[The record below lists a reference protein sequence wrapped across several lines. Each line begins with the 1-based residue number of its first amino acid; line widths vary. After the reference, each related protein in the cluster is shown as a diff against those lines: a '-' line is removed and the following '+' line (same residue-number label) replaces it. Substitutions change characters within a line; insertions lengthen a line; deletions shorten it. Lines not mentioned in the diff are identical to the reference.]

1 MQGDILVRRLGFARK
16 QVITELPFSNL
27 VRLSHMH
34 KVTFC
39 TAILLILLAYLPAYA
54 QSELIASGD
63 ESALNSATK
72 GLCHT
77 QVVMLGESLTHG
89 DGHTVAFKGALIER
103 LIDQCGFDSVYF
115 EASHYQFIHLNQKLR
130 IGRVV
135 TTQDLLSAAGGLWE
149 FDQEFQPLASFLLSK
164 AQSGQVFLGG
174 LDDQL
179 GLYGQDYANVELFS
193 NLTNLL
199 PPLERQD
206 CSAILHKRIYSD
218 YTDVAPYS
226 KSDRSQIDTCLSEM
240 NRAAAADKVTTGKE
254 MQERQEMISAA
265 ERWISRDFSSGPES
279 IVNRDR
285 SMFQDF
291 EWLQNREPKRHKVI
305 VWAAT
310 VHIAKQ
316 ADPIWGDH
324 AGTNFGSFMHRKY
337 GHSAFSLGFSALTG
351 SYRQGRREILEMPP
365 APVDSVE
372 ARALRGGYAP
382 ASYVGPWQLAAM
394 GTLPGAF
401 FRHAY
406 ETLPWSTFLDG
417 VVVFQAEHPPSDLRV
432 K

>member
-1 MQGDILVRRLGFARK
+1 
-16 QVITELPFSNL
+16 
-27 VRLSHMH
+27 MH
-34 KVTFC
+34 KVTLC
-39 TAILLILLAYLPAYA
+39 TAILLIFLVYLPAYA
-54 QSELIASGD
+54 QSESMSSGD
-63 ESALNSATK
+63 EAALSAATK

-89 DGHTVAFKGALIER
+89 DGHTVAFKVALIER

-130 IGRVV
+130 IGRDVS
-135 TTQDLLSAAGGLWE
+135 TQDLLSAVGGLWE

-179 GLYGQDYANVELFS
+179 GEYGQDYANIELVS
-193 NLTNLL
+193 DLTNLL
-199 PPLERQD
+199 PPPERQI
-206 CSAILHKRIYSD
+206 CSATLHKRIYSG
-218 YTDVAPYS
+218 YTEAAPYS
-226 KSDRSQIDTCLSEM
+226 KSDRSRIDACLSEID
-240 NRAAAADKVTTGKE
+240 RATTADKATGVKE

-265 ERWISRDFSSGPES
+265 ERWISRDFSSGSES

-310 VHIAKQ
+310 VHIAKK
-316 ADPIWGDH
+316 ADPAWGDH

-337 GHSAFSLGFSALTG
+337 GQDAFSLGSSALTG
-351 SYRQGRREILEMPP
+351 SYRQGAREIREMPA
-365 APVDSVE
+365 APMDSVE
-372 ARALRGGYAP
+372 VRALRGGDAT
-382 ASYVGPWQLAAM
+382 ASYVGPAQLGAM

-401 FRHAY
+401 FTHAY

-417 VVVFQAEHPPSDLRV
+417 VVVFQSEHPPSDVRV

>member
-1 MQGDILVRRLGFARK
+1 MTSQHPG
-16 QVITELPFSNL
+16 TELSFSGP

-34 KVTFC
+34 KATLH
-39 TAILLILLAYLPAYA
+39 TAILLIILVYLPASA
-54 QSELIASGD
+54 QSRSQSSGD
-63 ESALNSATK
+63 EAALSAATK

-89 DGHTVAFKGALIER
+89 DGHTVAFKGTLIER

-115 EASHYQFIHLNQKLR
+115 EASHYQFINLNQKLR
-130 IGRVV
+130 IGGAVS
-135 TTQDLLSAAGGLWE
+135 TKDLLSAVGGLWE
-149 FDQEFQPLASFLLSK
+149 LDQEFQPLASFLMSK
-164 AQSGQVFLGG
+164 AQSGQIFLGG

-179 GLYGQDYANVELFS
+179 GQYGQDYANIELVS
-193 NLTNLL
+193 DLTKLL
-199 PPLERQD
+199 PLPERQD
-206 CSAILHKRIYSD
+206 CSAALHKRIYSD
-218 YTDVAPYS
+218 YTNAAPYS
-226 KSDRSQIDTCLSEM
+226 ESDRSRIDVCLTEIGRVASA
-240 NRAAAADKVTTGKE
+240 NDATAAKE
-254 MQERQEMISAA
+254 MQELQEMISAA
-265 ERWISRDFSSGPES
+265 ERWISRDFTLGPES

-291 EWLQNREPKRHKVI
+291 EWLQNNQPKCHKVI

-316 ADPIWGDH
+316 ADPTWGDRT
-324 AGTNFGSFMHRKY
+324 GTNFGSFVRRKY
-337 GHSAFSLGFSALTG
+337 GQNAFSLGFSALTG
-351 SYRQGRREILEMPP
+351 SYRQGSREMREMPN
-365 APVDSVE
+365 APTESVE
-372 ARALRGGYAP
+372 ARALRGSDAT
-382 ASYVGPWQLAAM
+382 ASYVGPAQLAVM

-417 VVVFQAEHPPSDLRV
+417 VVVFQSEHPPSDLRV